1 MFRVLEIGPD
11 GSVQVLEG
19 TEHVGPPP
27 EGFIRWIDLE
37 KQCEADLTLLAE
49 HFKFHP
55 LTIEDCLHFD
65 QRPKMEEYA
74 DYLFLVTHGFRLTN
88 SASDPLET
96 LELHTFLGE
105 RYLVTVHAESIP
117 PLEAVWN
124 RLKGEGTLIRR
135 GVDFVCYLVTDA
147 VVDSFFPL
155 LDDIAVQVEEIE
167 DHVLDGSGNVE
178 LSDIFRLKRLLVQ
191 LRKVLSPQ
199 RDVFALLAKRGDG
212 WIDQRTAVYFRD
224 VYDHVLRIHEWVEGT
239 RDLLG
244 NALDA
249 FLWSA
254 SQRTNEIMK
263 RLTLLSAIF
272 MPLTFIT
279 GFWGQN
285 FEGLPFESDSL
296 MIAMLASCAIVPAAM
311 VYFFMKSKW
320 F

>member
-1 MFRVLEIGPD
+1 MFRVLEVGPE
-11 GSVQVLEG
+11 GPAQVSEG
-19 TEHVGPPP
+19 TERVGPPP
-27 EGFIRWIDLE
+27 EGVLRWIDLQ
-37 KQCEADLTLLAE
+37 KQDNDGLALLGE
-49 HFKFHP
+49 RFLFHP
-55 LTIEDCLHFD
+55 LTLEDCSHFD
-65 QRPKMEEYA
+65 QRPKMEEYG
-74 DYLFLVTHGFRLTN
+74 DYLFLVTHGFRLTP
-88 SASDPLET
+88 SATDPLET
-96 LELHTFLGE
+96 LELHSFLGE
-105 RYLVTVHAESIP
+105 RYLVTVHSEPIP
-117 PLEAVWN
+117 ALEAVWN
-124 RLKGEGTLIRR
+124 RLKGEPALVRR
-135 GVDFVCYLVTDA
+135 GVDFVSYLVTDA
-147 VVDSFFPL
+147 IVDSFFPL
-155 LDDIAVQVEEIE
+155 LDDISTQVEDVE
-167 DHVLDGSGNVE
+167 DKVLARSGTVE
-178 LSDIFRLKRLLVQ
+178 LTDIFRLKRLLVQ

-285 FEGLPFESDSL
+285 FEALPFGSN
-296 MIAMLASCAIVPAAM
+296 AMLTATLLSCVIVPAAM
-311 VYFFMKSKW
+311 VYFFLRSKW